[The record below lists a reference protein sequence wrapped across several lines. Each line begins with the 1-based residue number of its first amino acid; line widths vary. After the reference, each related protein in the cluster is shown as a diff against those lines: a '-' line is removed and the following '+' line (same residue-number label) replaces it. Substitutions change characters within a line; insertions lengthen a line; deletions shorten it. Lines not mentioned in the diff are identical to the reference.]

1 MKKSVI
7 IAIIACLMMPMML
20 FGQTYSSLWKKA
32 EEAEKKDL
40 PKSQYETLQKIVQ
53 KATKEKVYGQLL
65 KAELNACQVMQSIA
79 PDSIRPAVERIQQ
92 RCDAT
97 QDPVLKVVYQ
107 TVLWRVWQDN
117 PRLSEEDEEGE
128 VRQSPAKPILTPDL
142 CERLAQVKEDDYKPF
157 VETGSDSKV
166 FGHDLL
172 SVVGLELGAYQTLHD
187 FYEKVGNRPAACLMA
202 LKVAECEER
211 KDDREYLERL
221 DSLIGV
227 YGDLTEAGE
236 IAIERFETMDR
247 MSDAFTAEAKVDYIH
262 QALDKWGS
270 WHRMNILKNSEAAL
284 VRSEYHVGSDQNY
297 RIITPMKA
305 QQMPLKYQR
314 NITSLTMKVYA
325 VKADG
330 TLDLNPDF
338 EYDYKKIKPL
348 LGQVV
353 YETTRHFSGHQPY
366 DVFEDSLVIEG
377 LPVGVYM
384 LEFSS
389 QPSTQVT
396 RRLYF
401 VTDVFVMSEAQ
412 PDETMRYV
420 VVKAST
426 GQPIANAKVQI
437 RENSG
442 VNAKTHKLTTDE
454 KGECFFKAESRRV
467 EVFAYTDTDNAC
479 PEQNLFGRYSYN
491 DNGRRESRE
500 TVIYTDRAIYRP
512 GQTVR
517 ASAMVYDVYNG
528 FEHKAVA
535 NASVNMILRDANNKV
550 VKEQRV
556 TTDQYG
562 VCAADFTL
570 PSSGLT
576 GQFCINANSQR
587 HYFRVEEY
595 KRPTFEVNFTP
606 YKDDYQEGETV
617 TVKGTAKSY
626 AGVPIQEAKVKYRVV
641 RRTAYWWFYYW
652 SYWNGG
658 FIGTGSEDVEIS
670 TGETITES
678 DGTFSVDVPLTLPKT
693 DYPMFY
699 NFLVTADVTDG
710 AGETHPGQYSLPLG
724 NRKTALSVDLLE
736 QMLLEKNPRI
746 TFHLRNA
753 AGQDIDARVK
763 YRLDDGKWQTI
774 QTTVPCP
781 LSTLHL
787 KSGLHQLEAI
797 CNNDTLKRD
806 FTVFS
811 LEDKVP
817 AKETDDWF
825 YYSDIRF
832 PNDGTPITLQVGS
845 SAKDMYIVY
854 SIFSGRKV
862 VEQGFVNKSNALINR
877 KFHYQEEWGDG
888 IQVHYAWVKDGKCY
902 YHQQQFYRPL
912 PDKKLKLQWNT
923 FRDRL
928 TPGQEEEWTLT
939 VTKDGKPVDAMLMAT
954 LYDKSLDQL
963 TPHSWGLY
971 PRTYQWLP
979 NSEWESTY
987 RWILQTQGYA
997 NLKNYG
1003 YSELHF
1009 SQFDHEIYPTPW
1021 YSGRRMMRGMRL
1033 RGKGNADMM
1042 VLEEAAPMMATVRAS
1057 GNALSDLDETPQG
1070 RMTGLDVVAN
1080 KKVVGSGLPSP
1091 ESGGDS
1097 EALQMDQVQVRE
1109 NLNETAFFYPQ
1120 LTTDSSGAV
1129 ALKFTLPESLTTWRF
1144 MGLAHT
1150 QDLCYG
1156 LLDGEAVAKKDLM
1169 VQPNVPRFIREGDE
1183 AVIAAKIFNTGEKA
1197 LKGKALL
1204 RLKDPMTEQVVF
1216 EQQQDFAVEVD
1227 GTTSVSFAFSTAVAN
1242 SKLSTLHSPLLICQV
1257 IASSEAA
1264 SDGEQHYLPILPS
1277 TERVTVTRPFTQ
1289 IEPGMMTV
1297 DLTTLFP
1304 GTDKQ
1309 PVKDKKLTIEYTN
1322 NLAWLMVQA
1331 LPAMGKPREDDIISQ
1346 TVSFYANSIG
1356 KFIVDQNPKVKTV
1369 FRLWQEE
1376 TEKNSLMSALEKDQE
1391 LKDLILNE
1399 TPWVMDAD
1407 RETEQKERLVD
1418 FFDDNLMQERIS
1430 SAINKMNALQRSD
1443 GSWSWWPGMP
1453 GSFYMTVEVSEMLVR
1468 QNTLIGTNPQT
1479 KDMLSKAF
1487 KFMGHEIIDMVKEM
1501 KKAEKKGIKPSFPS
1515 FKALQWL
1522 YICALDGRT
1531 LPANVQSANDYLIPL
1546 LRKDIK
1552 GQSIYE
1558 KAMTA
1563 VIWSKLPNL
1572 QDKDRKKAQEYVQSL
1587 KEFTVYREEMGRYY
1601 DTPRAGY
1608 SWFDYKIPTQ
1618 TMAVEAMQLITPDD
1632 KQTIQEMQRW
1642 LLQEKRSQAWDT
1654 PINSVNAVYAFL
1666 NTSPSAAVARSSSA
1680 GLLPEGRK
1688 NSPLSTLNSPLSTM
1702 KVDNTVLDTSN
1713 ATAGLG
1719 YIKTVVD
1726 PESKTFTV
1734 EKTSEGTSWGA
1745 VYAQFTQQTS
1755 EIENTSSGIKVIRE
1769 FYTAVANSKLSTLNS
1784 PLKVGDRVKVRLTII
1799 ADRDLDFVQVVDKR
1813 AACMEPVKQ
1822 LSGYRDGAYVSPRDN
1837 ATNYYFDRFPKGRR
1851 VIETEYFID
1860 RPGTYETGTCAVQCA
1875 YAPEFK
1881 GTTHSNKIVI
1891 KE

>member
-1 MKKSVI
+1 MKKGMI
-7 IAIIACLMMPMML
+7 IAIIACLMMPMMI

-40 PKSQYETLQKIVQ
+40 PKSQYETLQQIVQ

-65 KAELNACQVMQSIA
+65 KAELNACQVMQGIA
-79 PDSIRPAVERIQQ
+79 PDSIKPAVARIQQ

-97 QDPVLKVVYQ
+97 TDPVLKVVYQ

-117 PRLSEEDEEGE
+117 PRLSEEDDESE
-128 VRQSPAKPILTPDL
+128 RPQSPDKPILSPEL
-142 CERLAQVKEDDYKPF
+142 CERLAQAREDDYTPF
-157 VETGSDSKV
+157 VEKGSDSKV

-172 SVVGLELGAYQTLHD
+172 SVVGMELGDYQTLHD

-202 LKVAECEER
+202 LKVVENNER

-221 DSLIGV
+221 DSLIEV
-227 YGDLTEAGE
+227 YGDLPEAGE
-236 IAIERFETMDR
+236 IAIERFSVMGR
-247 MSDAFTAEAKVDYIH
+247 MPEAFTAEEKINYIH

-270 WHRMNILKNSEAAL
+270 WKRMNILKNGELAL
-284 VRSEYHVGSDQNY
+284 TRSQYHVGVDGKDPNH
-297 RIITPMKA
+297 RIVTPMTA
-305 QQMPLKYQR
+305 QQLPLKNLR
-314 NITSLTMKVYA
+314 NITALNLKVYA

-330 TLDLNPDF
+330 TIDLNPDYD
-338 EYDYKKIKPL
+338 YDYKKLKPL
-348 LGQVV
+348 LGMVV
-353 YETTRHFSGHQPY
+353 CQTTLHFPAHNPY
-366 DVFEDSLVIEG
+366 DLFEDSLTLEG

-401 VTDVFVMSEAQ
+401 VTDVFVMEEAQ
-412 PDETMRYV
+412 PDETTRYV
-420 VVKAST
+420 VVKATT

-437 RENSG
+437 RENGGSTRE
-442 VNAKTHKLTTDE
+442 KLHKLTTDA
-454 KGECFFKAESRRV
+454 KGECFFKGEGRRC
-467 EVFAYTDTDNAC
+467 EVFAYTDTDKAC
-479 PEQNLFGRYSYN
+479 PEQNQYNRYNYN

-500 TVIYTDRAIYRP
+500 TLIYTDRAIYRP
-512 GQTVR
+512 GQTVH
-517 ASAMVYDVYNG
+517 ASAMVYDVFNG

-535 NASVNMILRDANNKV
+535 NTDVTLMLRDANNKV

-562 VCAADFTL
+562 VCTTDFTL
-570 PSSGLT
+570 PASGLT
-576 GQFCINANSQR
+576 GQFCIHANSQR

-595 KRPTFEVNFTP
+595 KRPTFEVNFEP
-606 YKDDYQEGETV
+606 YKEDYKEGDTIS
-617 TVKGTAKSY
+617 VKAAAKSY
-626 AGVPIQEAKVKYRVV
+626 AGVPVQEAKVKYRVV
-641 RRTAYWWFYYW
+641 RRMAYWWFSYW
-652 SYWNGG
+652 RYWNGG
-658 FIGTGSEDVEIS
+658 FFGTGSDDEEIS
-670 TGETITES
+670 TGETITET
-678 DGTFSVDVPLTLPKT
+678 DGTFTVDVPLTLPKT
-693 DYPMFY
+693 DDTMFY
-699 NFLVTADVTDG
+699 NFIVTADVTDG

-724 NRKTALSVDLLE
+724 NRKTALSVDLE
-736 QMLLEKNPRI
+736 EKMLLEKEPKMM
-746 TFHLRNA
+746 FHLRNA
-753 AGQDIDARVK
+753 AGQDLDAQVKFRIDN
-763 YRLDDGKWQTI
+763 GKWQTI
-774 QTTVPCP
+774 PTSLSSP
-781 LSTLHL
+781 LSSLH
-787 KSGLHQLEAI
+787 SGTHHLEAI
-797 CNNDTLKRD
+797 CNNDTLQRD
-806 FTVFS
+806 FTIFS
-811 LEDKVP
+811 LDDKVP
-817 AKETDDWF
+817 AKETDSWF
-825 YYSDIRF
+825 YCSDTRF
-832 PNDGTPITLQVGS
+832 PNDGTPVTLQVGS
-845 SAKDMYIVY
+845 SVKDMYIAY

-862 VEQGFVNKSNALINR
+862 IEQGFVRKSNALINR
-877 KFHYQEEWGDG
+877 KFNYKEEWGDG
-888 IQVHYAWVKDGKCY
+888 ILCTFAWVKDGKCHTY
-902 YHQQQFYRPL
+902 QQTISRPL
-912 PDKKLKLQWNT
+912 PDKKLKLQWQT

-928 TPGQEEEWTLT
+928 TPGQQEEWTLT
-939 VTKDGKPVDAMLMAT
+939 VTKDGKPVDAMVMAT

-963 TPHSWGLY
+963 TPHLWGLS
-971 PRTYQWLP
+971 PRTFQWLP
-979 NSEWESTY
+979 STN
-987 RWILQTQGYA
+987 WQFTMNWFLHAEGYA
-997 NLKNYG
+997 DLKNYG
-1003 YSELHF
+1003 YSDLHF
-1009 SQFDHEIYPTPW
+1009 SQFDHEVYPTPW
-1021 YSGRRMMRGMRL
+1021 SSRKRVMYARVRSAGM
-1033 RGKGNADMM
+1033 ASAEDMM
-1042 VLEEAAPMMATVRAS
+1042 VMEEAAPMAS
-1057 GNALSDLDETPQG
+1057 NAV
-1070 RMTGLDVVAN
+1070 LDVAAQKSVVA
-1080 KKVVGSGLPSP
+1080 GGLSSP
-1091 ESGGDS
+1091 ESDAES
-1097 EALQMDQVQVRE
+1097 ESLPVEQVQIRE

-1120 LTTDSSGAV
+1120 LTTDSTGTV

-1150 QDLCYG
+1150 QDMCHGY
-1156 LLDGEAVAKKDLM
+1156 LDGEAVAKKDLM
-1169 VQPNVPRFIREGDE
+1169 IQPNVPRFIREGDE

-1204 RLKDPMTEQVVF
+1204 RLKDPMTDQTVF
-1216 EQQQDFAVEVD
+1216 EQQQSFSVD
-1227 GTTSVSFAFSTAVAN
+1227 VNATTSVSFALPSSIFHHPS
-1242 SKLSTLHSPLLICQV
+1242 SLLICQV
-1257 IASSEAA
+1257 LAASEGA

-1289 IEPGMMTV
+1289 IEPGTKTI

-1322 NLAWLMVQA
+1322 NPAWLMIQA

-1369 FRLWQEE
+1369 FKLWQNQ
-1376 TEKNSLMSALEKDQE
+1376 TEQTSLMSALEKDQE

-1430 SAINKMNALQRSD
+1430 SAIKKMNDLQKGD
-1443 GSWSWWPGMP
+1443 GSWSWFPDMP

-1468 QNTLIGTNPQT
+1468 QNVLIGTSTQT
-1479 KDMLSKAF
+1479 KEMLSKAF
-1487 KFMGHEIIDMVKEM
+1487 KFMGREIIELVQEM
-1501 KKAEKKGIKPSFPS
+1501 KKAEKKGVKPTFPS

-1531 LPANVQSANDYLIPL
+1531 LPENVQKANDYLIPL
-1546 LRKDIK
+1546 LRKEIK
-1552 GQSIYE
+1552 AQSIYE

-1563 VIWSKLPNL
+1563 VIWSRLPNL

-1587 KEFTVYREEMGRYY
+1587 KEFTVYREDMGRYY

-1608 SWFDYKIPTQ
+1608 SWYDYKIPTQ
-1618 TMAVEAMQLITPDD
+1618 TMAVEALQQITPDD
-1632 KQTIQEMQRW
+1632 KQTIMEMQRW
-1642 LLQEKRSQAWDT
+1642 LLQEKRTQSWDT

-1666 NTSPSAAVARSSSA
+1666 HDPSKGSTAND
-1680 GLLPEGRK
+1680 LLMF
-1688 NSPLSTLNSPLSTM
+1688 NVQCSMFNDQCSMFNVQCSMFNVQCSM
-1702 KVDNTVLDTSN
+1702 FNVQCSMFNVDNAPLDTST

-1726 PESKTFTV
+1726 PESKTLTV

-1755 EIENTSSGIKVIRE
+1755 EIDNTSSGIKIIRE
-1769 FYTAVANSKLSTLNS
+1769 FLPAAARSSS
-1784 PLKVGDRVKVRLTII
+1784 QLKVGSRLRVRLTII

-1860 RPGTYETGTCAVQCA
+1860 RPGTYETGTCTVQCV
-1875 YAPEFK
+1875 YAPEFR
-1881 GTTHSNKIVI
+1881 GTTHSQTI
-1891 KE
+1891 KVKE